1 MTKKEKEKAL
11 KEVDRQLE
19 EKKTV
24 AVPEELW
31 EKILHLSEL
40 MEVDKQA
47 RTDRDYDREA
57 VHAQIWAKHGE
68 IRSRLLPHLWLTG
81 KVEKLT
87 PETKEEDE
95 KYTGPGPFE
104 EKTFIITNS
113 DLTVLEDFAYTAE
126 DLENAVYTLKQIL
139 ADIDKRF
146 KQWGE
151 AQIPDKEY
159 AYRMTGFINELK
171 VQHRVKDDVDG
182 FIKIFDA
189 IQNIRKG
196 KPARPESNMPDDMIE
211 GDELPF

>member
-1 MTKKEKEKAL
+1 MKKQEKEKAL
-11 KEVDRQLE
+11 KKVDRQLE
-19 EKKTV
+19 KKKTV